1 MLVIVIK
8 CGPIIIVAISFIVKK
23 YSKFLTIFF
32 LEMHKFLTNE
42 VEISAT
48 YRASFLDGGTVFF
61 KSITVYED
69 PFEKYKKRQFGN
81 ILLS

>member
-1 MLVIVIK
+1 
-8 CGPIIIVAISFIVKK
+8 
-23 YSKFLTIFF
+23 
-32 LEMHKFLTNE
+32 MHKFLTNE